1 MKTLLL
7 NIGNTHTQVAE
18 CNGDSTPRLLC
29 VLETEKITA
38 TGSLPYLDTCPA
50 PWNAL
55 AVSVVPAAQRV
66 LTLKYQSSIRF
77 LTARDFPQLDFSQ
90 VDSTTLGMD
99 RIANAVAAYSLV
111 KGAATVIDFGTC
123 VNTVSVNAKGRFLGG
138 AILPGR
144 LLLRKALRLYTAQL
158 PLVPLGKEVPSPLG
172 TNTQDAMSA
181 GLDIG
186 ILGAVQRLLAET
198 REALGGQGVV
208 LPTGGDA
215 PFFLHALPELLSPAP
230 ELLTLRGVAAAL
242 NHE

>member
-7 NIGNTHTQVAE
+7 NIGNTHTQIAE
-18 CNGDSTPRLLC
+18 CKENLSPKLLN
-29 VLETEKITA
+29 VVETETITA
-38 TGSLPYLDTCPA
+38 TGHLAFLDAYPA

-66 LTLKYQSSIRF
+66 LSLKYRSSIRF
-77 LTARDFPQLDFSQ
+77 LTTADFPQLDFSG
-90 VDSTTLGMD
+90 VDTTTLGMD
-99 RIANAVAAYSLV
+99 RVANAVAAYSLV
-111 KGAATVIDFGTC
+111 KGAVTVIDFGTC
-123 VNTVSVNAKGRFLGG
+123 VNTVSVDAQGRFLGG

-158 PLVPLGKEVPSPLG
+158 PLVPLGNEVPKPLG
-172 TNTQDAMSA
+172 TNTQDAISA

-198 REALGGQGVV
+198 QKSLGGKGVV

-215 PFFLHALPELLSPAP
+215 PFFVAALPKLLSSVP
-230 ELLTLRGVAAAL
+230 ELLTLHGVALASR
-242 NHE
+242 HE